1 MFFLLYYIGF
11 HDNYV
16 CRNCGLSFVA
26 SETFKL
32 HLKHSSLCAAKHP
45 QIFTCG
51 KCKQKFDELSQLQ
64 LHIRRHEAVQD
75 SSNSIVIA
83 QRNPFPT
90 EESKENIFMKLN
102 YQLYNEGGKKSR
114 KHTRFEC
121 EYCGKTFS
129 RSGSLQRHLCTHTG
143 EKPFKCEYCGKAF
156 SQSGN
161 LNIHLRTH
169 TGDKPFKC
177 EHCGKAFSL
186 SHHLQC
192 HLRTHTGDKPFK
204 CEYCGKAFS
213 LFHHLQGHLLTHT
226 GDKPFKCEYCGKA
239 FSRSHH
245 LQCHLRTHT
254 GDKPFKCEY
263 CGKAFSHSSN
273 LQRHL
278 HTHTGDK
285 PFKNHLCTHDNLN
298 TTDIS
303 PVIDI
308 NIT

>member
-1 MFFLLYYIGF
+1 MLYFIGF

-26 SETFKL
+26 SKTFKL
-32 HLKHSSLCAAKHP
+32 HLKHSSLCAARHL
-45 QIFTCG
+45 QIFTYG
-51 KCKQKFDELSQLQ
+51 KCRQRFDELSQLQ

-90 EESKENIFMKLN
+90 EESKENIFMKFN

-114 KHTRFEC
+114 KHTRFKC

-129 RSGSLQRHLCTHTG
+129 RSGSLQHHLCTHTG

-161 LNIHLRTH
+161 LN
-169 TGDKPFKC
+169 F
-177 EHCGKAFSL
+177 
-186 SHHLQC
+186 

-213 LFHHLQGHLLTHT
+213 QSQHLQCHLRTHT

>member
-1 MFFLLYYIGF
+1 MFCLLYYIGF
-11 HDNYV
+11 QDNYV

-32 HLKHSSLCAAKHP
+32 HLKHSSSCAARHP

-64 LHIRRHEAVQD
+64 LHFRRHEAVQD

-83 QRNPFPT
+83 QRNLFPT
-90 EESKENIFMKLN
+90 EESKENIFMKFK
-102 YQLYNEGGKKSR
+102 YHLYNEGGKKSR

-161 LNIHLRTH
+161 LNIQLRTH

-186 SHHLQC
+186 SIYSVTSVPTLETNHSNVSTVERHSVC
-192 HLRTHTGDKPFK
+192 FTIYRVT
-204 CEYCGKAFS
+204 S
-213 LFHHLQGHLLTHT
+213 LPILETNHSNVSTVERHSIGLIIYSVTSVPTLETNHSNVNTVERHSVILAIYSVTSIPALETNH
-226 GDKPFKCEYCGKA
+226 
-239 FSRSHH
+239 SR
-245 LQCHLRTHT
+245 
-254 GDKPFKCEY
+254 
-263 CGKAFSHSSN
+263 
-273 LQRHL
+273 
-278 HTHTGDK
+278 
-285 PFKNHLCTHDNLN
+285 
-298 TTDIS
+298 
-303 PVIDI
+303 
-308 NIT
+308 ITFVPMII